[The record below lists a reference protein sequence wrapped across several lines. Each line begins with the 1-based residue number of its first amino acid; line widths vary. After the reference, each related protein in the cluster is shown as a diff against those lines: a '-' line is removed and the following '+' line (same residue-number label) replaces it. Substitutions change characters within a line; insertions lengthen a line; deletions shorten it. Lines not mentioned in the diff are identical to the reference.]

1 MFIGFFLLTLQ
12 PFIIALNGL
21 TAGKTQF
28 RWHAEGQF
36 FSGFENSEILDADVD
51 VDVIVE
57 KSGRYIGVDL
67 DIEGKVTV
75 ECNRCLADLELPVSA
90 SPKFSVKFGESSEKE
105 DITNEGEREIIFLPE
120 ADTDMDL
127 SQIIYDYVCISL
139 PLSRVHEDGG
149 CDPETVKYLS
159 TEESL
164 ADQETAETVESP
176 FAALKSLLEEK

>member
-1 MFIGFFLLTLQ
+1 MQ

-21 TAGKTQF
+21 AAGKSQF

-67 DIEGKVTV
+67 NIEGKVTV
-75 ECNRCLADLELPVSA
+75 ECDRCLADLELPVSA

-176 FAALKSLLEEK
+176 FAALKSLLKEK